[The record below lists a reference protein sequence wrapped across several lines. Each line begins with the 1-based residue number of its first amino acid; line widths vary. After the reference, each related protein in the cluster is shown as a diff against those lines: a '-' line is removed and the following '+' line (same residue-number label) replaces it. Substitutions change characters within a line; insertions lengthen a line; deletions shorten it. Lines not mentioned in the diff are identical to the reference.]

1 MDKLI
6 IKNGTLFD
14 PLCNIEGEEKDILI
28 EEGKIVDKFTNDT
41 GAKEINAKNKT
52 IIPSAIDIH
61 THVASQQVNWARLLG
76 TKIEQFQKLW
86 NSLTLENVAKDYI
99 SKGYTF
105 IVEANVFPSL
115 AKHAVFN
122 FSNLPILDKA
132 MLLNVSNLWPLE
144 LEFQRGLEDDASV
157 FLSDLLTITKSYGF
171 KVYNPFES
179 ENWNYQKLRESL
191 DYKGRLYNFTPL
203 DVYHNLT
210 KYNEHLGLP
219 HSIHA
224 HIEGYEKEQGKKN
237 LIKILKRIETL
248 GLESKPSNN
257 MEIKR
262 SQSFHI
268 AHASSY
274 NIDGNNSELIEF
286 YNKNQNFDLDLAFLG
301 FNAVNPLITSDR
313 RLINSLIALN
323 NPYKLIRSAVEFEGD
338 SFATFRRFDK
348 KNKQDC
354 TLWANALDLALNI
367 ENKWQMQ
374 FSTNFPNYS
383 HVKSVAEIA
392 TWLISENARK
402 NFMKDMND
410 EFLKNNPLLN
420 SSKELSFNEFVI
432 LTRSSPAKSLGIGS
446 IKGNLGIGAD
456 ADLNILDLNIKELD
470 ASKDYKEVE
479 KSLQNIEYVLKDGKI
494 VKKKEMI
501 DINHHGKLF
510 WAKGNVEKEKTST
523 LLSKKKEF
531 YQKFYSIFYDSLQ
544 VNVSTNNQKEII

>member
-14 PLCNIEGEEKDILI
+14 PLNNIEGEEKDILI
-28 EEGKIVDKFTNDT
+28 EEGKIVDKFTSDA
-41 GAKEINAKNKT
+41 GVKEINAKNKT

-61 THVASQQVNWARLLG
+61 THVASQQVNWVRLLG

-86 NSLTLENVAKDYI
+86 NSLTLENIAKDYI
-99 SKGYTF
+99 SMGYTF

-122 FSNLPILDKA
+122 FNNLPILDKA
-132 MLLNVSNLWPLE
+132 MLLNISNLWPLE

-157 FLSDLLTITKSYGF
+157 FLSDLLSITKSYGF

-191 DYKGRLYNFTPL
+191 DYKSRLYNFTPL
-203 DVYHNLT
+203 DVYQNLT
-210 KYNEHLGLP
+210 KYNEYLGLP

-237 LIKILKRIETL
+237 LTKILKRIETS
-248 GLESKPSNN
+248 GLKPKPDNN

-301 FNAVNPLITSDR
+301 FDAINPLITSDR
-313 RLINSLIALN
+313 RLINSLIASN

-338 SFATFRRFDK
+338 IFATFRIFDK
-348 KNKQDC
+348 KIKQDC
-354 TLWANALDLALNI
+354 ILWANALDLALNI
-367 ENKWQMQ
+367 KNKWQMQ

-383 HVKSVAEIA
+383 HVKNVPEIA
-392 TWLISENARK
+392 TWLISEEARK

-410 EFLKNNPLLN
+410 EFLKNSPLLN
-420 SSKELSFNEFVI
+420 NSEELSFNEFVI
-432 LTRSSPAKSLGIGS
+432 LTRSSPAKSFGIGS
-446 IKGNLGIGAD
+446 IKGNLENGAD

-470 ASKDYKEVE
+470 TSKDYKEVE

-494 VKKKEMI
+494 VKKKEIIGI
-501 DINHHGKLF
+501 DHHGKLF
-510 WAKGNVEKEKTST
+510 WAKGNVDKEKKST
-523 LLSKKKEF
+523 LILKKKEF
-531 YQKFYSIFYDSLQ
+531 YQKYYSIFYDSLQ
-544 VNVSTNNQKEII
+544 VSVSTNNQKEII